1 MASKSGGEP
10 LPTRVRKQRRSISYA
25 WWVLAA
31 SFLIMF
37 FNAGAQFMIGVMVKP
52 LTAEFGWSRGAV
64 SAAISLNLVVYAVS
78 LVITGRLYDRF
89 GPKWLLLFSGALFSA
104 GLALM
109 GVVHS
114 HWQFLLFYGVMAA
127 VGLAGISAPVFGSLL
142 SRWFERRRGTAISL
156 GMAGISLGQ
165 FLLVPLYT
173 SVLLDDGWRGASI
186 WMGAVCFVVTA
197 ILVPVVIR
205 GDPKHLGK
213 LPYGRVESGS
223 ASGVTSALSA
233 AAVGEARSLGL
244 KEAMR
249 TPSFWLF
256 TVAMFVCGSGDYLVS
271 VHLVPMATD
280 LGISTSTAASMLAL
294 SGLLSLGGIL
304 LAGPASDLVGNR
316 LPIAIAFG
324 LRVLLFVMVLS
335 FQTTASF
342 WALAIGFG
350 FTYLVTA
357 PLTATLLGK
366 LYGFSNIGLLA
377 GFITMIHHGGGG
389 VGAYLGGAIF
399 DATGTYTVVLALAA
413 AASAVALVCTLL
425 IKETRHLPKGDRS
438 V

>member
-1 MASKSGGEP
+1 
-10 LPTRVRKQRRSISYA
+10 
-25 WWVLAA
+25 
-31 SFLIMF
+31 
-37 FNAGAQFMIGVMVKP
+37 MVKP

-223 ASGVTSALSA
+223 ASALSA

-335 FQTTASF
+335 FQTTAS
-342 WALAIGFG
+342 
-350 FTYLVTA
+350 
-357 PLTATLLGK
+357 
-366 LYGFSNIGLLA
+366 YGFSNIGLLA

>member
-1 MASKSGGEP
+1 
-10 LPTRVRKQRRSISYA
+10 
-25 WWVLAA
+25 
-31 SFLIMF
+31 MF
-37 FNAGAQFMIGVMVKP
+37 FNAGAQLMIGVMVKP
-52 LTAEFGWSRGAV
+52 LTAEFGWSRGTV
-64 SAAISLNLVVYAVS
+64 SAAISLNLVVYGLS

-89 GPKWLLLFSGALFSA
+89 GPKWVLLLSGALFSG

-114 HWQFLLFYGVMAA
+114 HWQFLLFYGVMSA
-127 VGLAGISAPVFGSLL
+127 VGLAGISAPIFGSLL

-156 GMAGISLGQ
+156 GMAGMSLGQ

-173 SVLLDDGWRGASI
+173 SLLLDNGWRGTSL

-213 LPYGRVESGS
+213 PPYGRVESGS
-223 ASGVTSALSA
+223 TSGIAPGHA
-233 AAVGEARSLGL
+233 AAAMGEPRSLGL
-244 KEAMR
+244 REAMR
-249 TPSFWLF
+249 TRSFWLF

-280 LGISTSTAASMLAL
+280 LGISTSTAASMLA
-294 SGLLSLGGIL
+294 SFGLLSLGGIL

-316 LPIAIAFG
+316 IPIIVAFG
-324 LRVLLFVMVLS
+324 LRVVLFAVVLKY
-335 FQTTASF
+335 QTSASF

-366 LYGFSNIGLLA
+366 LYGFANIGILA

-389 VGAYLGGAIF
+389 LWAYLGGAIF
-399 DATGTYTVVLALAA
+399 DATGTYTLVLVLAG
-413 AASAVALVCTLL
+413 AASVIALLCTVL
-425 IKETRHLPKGDRS
+425 IKETRHLPKGDL
-438 V
+438 